1 MQDDTD
7 DLHLDPHAGIITPL
21 SRVITVKMSNLVSF
35 AGLMSVTFDLKSSNS
50 ASHDPY

>member
-21 SRVITVKMSNLVSF
+21 SRVITVKMSNL
-35 AGLMSVTFDLKSSNS
+35 GLISVTFDLKSFNS